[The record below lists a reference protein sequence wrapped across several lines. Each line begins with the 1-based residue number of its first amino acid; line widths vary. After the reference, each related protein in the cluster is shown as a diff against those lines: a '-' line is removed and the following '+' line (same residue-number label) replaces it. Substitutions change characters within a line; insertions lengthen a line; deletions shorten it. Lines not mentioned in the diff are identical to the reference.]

1 MSAVGQELLST
12 LDQRCT
18 ADIEEF
24 AVDTAVLYGNLIK
37 PAIEIVSFSAQIWA
51 DQGPRQ
57 LGIFLAYF
65 LLSSKWLQVVMPSFG
80 RLTAQQQDLEGVFR
94 TPTPACCGTA
104 RRLPSTLAAPA
115 SAPAATP
122 TTRGSCPS
130 RSRSSKSARRC
141 PSSTRR
147 R

>member
-65 LLSSKWLQVVMPSFG
+65 LLSSKWLQVIP
-80 RLTAQQQDLEGVFR
+80 
-94 TPTPACCGTA
+94 P
-104 RRLPSTLAAPA
+104 LPSCSHLLGHISPICSRFFPVFCAF
-115 SAPAATP
+115 S
-122 TTRGSCPS
+122 PS
-130 RSRSSKSARRC
+130 RRGGSNEPQAE
-141 PSSTRR
+141 TQG
-147 R
+147 